1 MENSGV
7 IYLMMLPAMALTM
20 LHLGIGPFGHPSMIK
35 HHLAFLRAPKL
46 LRIIIQAICI
56 AVLFTGAAQMLGM
69 IDLTTSTDNPA
80 D

>member
-7 IYLMMLPAMALTM
+7 IYLMMLPAMAVTM

-35 HHLAFLRAPKL
+35 HHVAFLRVSKL

-56 AVLFTGAAQMLGM
+56 AVLLTGAAQMLGV